1 MLSMT
6 RCYSAMMRA
15 RHLPLSPLP
24 DLWLISGARND
35 AALAA
40 ALMRLPR
47 GSGFIFRHYHL
58 SKPERLARFAALAR
72 VARGRGHW
80 VILAGGMREARRAG
94 ADGAYGAPER
104 LAGGG
109 AGFRLV
115 TAHSLREIAAARRVR
130 ADAVLLS
137 PVWPTRSHP
146 GGSALGGLRFWLLA
160 RRAGR
165 PVIALGGMTRR
176 RALSLRWGRWA
187 AIDGLS

>member
-15 RHLPLSPLP
+15 RHLPLSTLP
-24 DLWLISGARND
+24 DIWLISDARND
-35 AALAA
+35 AALER

-47 GSGFIFRHYHL
+47 GIGFIFRHYHL
-58 SKPERLARFAALAR
+58 PQPERQARFAALAR
-72 VARGRGHW
+72 VARGRGHL
-80 VILAGGMREARRAG
+80 VILAGTGREARRAG
-94 ADGAYGAPER
+94 ADGAYGAPAR

-115 TAHSLREIAAARRVR
+115 TAHCLREIAYAKRAG

-146 GGSALGGLRFWLLA
+146 GGKSLGALRFLLLA
-160 RRAGR
+160 RQAGL
-165 PVIALGGMTRR
+165 PVIALGGMTRPR
-176 RALSLRWGRWA
+176 ARALGFPRWA